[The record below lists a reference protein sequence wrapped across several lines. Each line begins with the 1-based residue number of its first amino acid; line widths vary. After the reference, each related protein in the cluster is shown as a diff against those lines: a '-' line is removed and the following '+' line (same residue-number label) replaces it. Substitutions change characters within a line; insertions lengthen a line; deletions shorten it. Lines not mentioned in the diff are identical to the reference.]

1 MSKKI
6 FISQAMR
13 DLNETQIVEIRNLII
28 NGFTNLFGKD
38 FEIIESYKPELKSK
52 SPVEAL
58 GKSLGMLSEADI
70 LLAPRYNRDQMVS
83 NSCLHNVLDITLKG
97 VEFEILIAENYNIP
111 TIFYD
116 FNEKKT
122 QVYFQCNV
130 LSTLK

>member
-13 DLNETQIVEIRNLII
+13 DLNETQILEIRNLII
-28 NGFTNLFGKD
+28 SGFTNLFGKD

-58 GKSLGMLSEADI
+58 SKSLGMLSEADI
-70 LLAPRYNRDQMVS
+70 LLAPRFNRDQMVS
-83 NSCLHNVLDITLKG
+83 SSIARNVLDITLKG

-111 TIFYD
+111 TIFYS
-116 FNEKKT
+116 FNEKKD
-122 QVYFQCNV
+122 QVYFQLNV
-130 LSTLK
+130 LSVLE